1 MRFTRWDNTSAVH
14 GPSPTVH
21 PPRRE
26 GVHRRGREVLDLEL
40 GPYLYDDDNEGREI
54 KAVSSG
60 VGAHTGWVAIEYRD
74 DGPSRW
80 VREKAVVSLRTL

>member
-1 MRFTRWDNTSAVH
+1 MREFTVAAVKL
-14 GPSPTVH
+14 
-21 PPRRE
+21 
-26 GVHRRGREVLDLEL
+26 LDLEL
-40 GPYLYDDDNEGREI
+40 GPRLFDNDNEGREI

-60 VGAHTGWVAIEYRD
+60 VGAQTGWIAIEYRD